1 MPSGITKFGSLKG
14 SNEHLED
21 DDGRFGLESTEH
33 YNSLAA
39 APGEHYYYNPGSY
52 TWVCPQGVFSISVV
66 CIGGGGGGYQFD
78 FNGVPFSVQGGGG
91 GTLAYKNNFVVV
103 PGQGYDLVVGAGGTG
118 ATAASGALPGGTGGS
133 GGQSFFNNTTTC
145 QAGGGDGGRVS
156 FFGGNQT
163 QSTAPV
169 GDGGGRGGFNE
180 GFSAGHPIGGGRQGG
195 GGAGGYSGN
204 GGGFT
209 ATGGFVHVNPSGG
222 AGFQGYVGAF
232 MFGGNNGANSG
243 PGGGVGPYGEG
254 ASGSAYGESGSNGRN
269 AGLADP
275 NPANKA
281 IPGGSPGWDPST
293 PAFQTQPT
301 TPHNSAAQS
310 NAGIHGGGGGNNG
323 DGPSR
328 QVAAGSNPLFIHT
341 GAVGDG
347 GNGAVRII
355 WGNPSLPRAFPA
367 TNCDGS
373 YSVTV
378 QEN

>member
-21 DDGRFGLESTEH
+21 DDGRFGLESTEY
-33 YNSLAA
+33 YNGLAA
-39 APGEHYYYNPGSY
+39 PPGEHYYYNPGSY
-52 TWVCPQGVFSISVV
+52 TWVCPAGVFSICVV
-66 CIGGGGGGYQFD
+66 CIGGGGGGFQFD
-78 FNGVPFSVQGGGG
+78 FMGVPFAVQGGGG
-91 GTLAYKNNFVVV
+91 GTLAYKNNFTVV

-118 ATAASGALPGGTGGS
+118 ATQPSGALPSNTGGS

-145 QAGGGDGGRVS
+145 QAGGGDGGRS
-156 FFGGNQT
+156 AYFSSNQT
-163 QSTAPV
+163 QSSAPV

-180 GFSAGHPIGGGRQGG
+180 GFAQAHPLGGGRAGG

-204 GGGFT
+204 GGGFSW
-209 ATGGFVHVNPSGG
+209 ASGGVHVNPTGG
-222 AGFQGYVGAF
+222 AGFQGAVGAF
-232 MFGGNNGANSG
+232 MVGGNSGANSG

-269 AGLADP
+269 AGLAAP
-275 NPANKA
+275 STANKA
-281 IPGGSPGWDPST
+281 IVGGTPTWDPSSPSMST
-293 PAFQTQPT
+293 LPT
-301 TPHNSAAQS
+301 TPHNSAAQT

-323 DGPSR
+323 EGPVR
-328 QVAAGSNPLFIHT
+328 QVSYGSPALYIDT
-341 GAVGDG
+341 GVVGNG

-355 WGNPSLPRAFPA
+355 WGLGRAFPA
-367 TNCDGS
+367 TNCSDS